1 MPAKKA
7 TTTPNAMWI
16 IDFICVPLV
25 VRTRGPSSAAKD
37 VLASPFDPFQA

>member
-16 IDFICVPLV
+16 IECICVLLV
-25 VRTRGPSSAAKD
+25 VRTRGT
-37 VLASPFDPFQA
+37 QQRR